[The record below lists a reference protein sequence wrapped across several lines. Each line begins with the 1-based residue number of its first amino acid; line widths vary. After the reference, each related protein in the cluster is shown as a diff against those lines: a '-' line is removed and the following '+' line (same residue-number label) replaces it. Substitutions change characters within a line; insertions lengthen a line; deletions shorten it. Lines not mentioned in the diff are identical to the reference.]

1 MGRCPSQSGS
11 SGRPPKREAGSG
23 ERRTG
28 NVRCRSR
35 FPCLVS
41 RSVQYAKQSRVRAPA
56 EEALRVGRGDGDP
69 CLPAAAQRARGHVRL
84 DRATGP
90 LGRVILHLTN
100 DLVPRPHVRDA
111 GGRAHPMDLPPPSP
125 APPPRPPP
133 LPLPQ
138 PRAAKVQ
145 LPGVAPPAAPAPG
158 PHLPP

>member
-1 MGRCPSQSGS
+1 MGRCPLQSGS
-11 SGRPPKREAGSG
+11 SGRPPKRET
-23 ERRTG
+23 ERENEKRETCG
-28 NVRCRSR
+28 ASHVSR
-35 FPCLVS
+35 FPRLVS

-56 EEALRVGRGDGDP
+56 EEALRVGCGDGDP

-138 PRAAKVQ
+138 PRAA
-145 LPGVAPPAAPAPG
+145 
-158 PHLPP
+158 